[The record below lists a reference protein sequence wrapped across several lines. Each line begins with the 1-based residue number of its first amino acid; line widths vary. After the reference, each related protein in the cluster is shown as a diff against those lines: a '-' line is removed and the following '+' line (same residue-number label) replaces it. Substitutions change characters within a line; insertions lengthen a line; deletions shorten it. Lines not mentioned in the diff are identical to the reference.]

1 MNPYDE
7 YKNRSIPS
15 QSQSPSYYEWNS
27 PTPQGETRWSGTTY
41 RYSANGGQQPQ
52 SEPPYGGGDK
62 DDRMPRRWS
71 WKKVLC
77 GALACVMISVGSI
90 GGFVA
95 AVNNGYVA
103 LNTTASQ
110 SEGALQTASSSAV
123 QATAN
128 KTGELTPQQIAKK
141 VIPSVVCIQNYQINT
156 NANALSAWGS
166 QAAQDTS
173 AVSPASEGSGIIA
186 TADGYIITNA
196 HVVDGATS
204 LKVILSDGNSY
215 EAKLVGSDSVTDLAL
230 IKIEATG
237 LPAAE
242 FGSSADLQVAD
253 TVMAVG
259 NPGGMEFNSSVTIG
273 YISALNREITNSQNG
288 YTMKCIQTDAAIN
301 PGNSGGALVNTSGQV
316 IGINSAKIVA
326 TGYEGLGF
334 AIPIDLAQPII
345 NDLKDYGYVKDRAM
359 LGITG
364 EYIDR
369 MSSRFY
375 GLPMGYYVASVRNPS
390 VSAAGIEPG
399 DVITAID
406 NKPISTSTTISVVV
420 ASKKPGEQVTL
431 QVARPSTGKTFTA
444 KVALAQSTG
453 K

>member
-1 MNPYDE
+1 M
-7 YKNRSIPS
+7 
-15 QSQSPSYYEWNS
+15 
-27 PTPQGETRWSGTTY
+27 
-41 RYSANGGQQPQ
+41 
-52 SEPPYGGGDK
+52 
-62 DDRMPRRWS
+62 
-71 WKKVLC
+71 
-77 GALACVMISVGSI
+77 
-90 GGFVA
+90 A
-95 AVNNGYVA
+95 AVNNGYVT

-110 SEGALQTASSSAV
+110 SEGALQPASSSAV

-128 KTGELTPQQIAKK
+128 KTGELSPQQIAKK

-156 NANALSAWGS
+156 NANLLSAWGS

-186 TADGYIITNA
+186 TTDGYIITNA
-196 HVVDGATS
+196 HVVEGATS

-230 IKIEATG
+230 IKIEAKG

-242 FGSSADLQVAD
+242 FGTSSDLQVAD

-301 PGNSGGALVNTSGQV
+301 PGNSGGALVNTVGQV

-345 NDLKDYGYVKDRAM
+345 NDLKEYGYVKDRAM

-390 VSAAGIEPG
+390 VSAAGIEQG

-406 NKPISTSTTISVVV
+406 NKTVSASTTISVVV

-431 QVARPSTGKTFTA
+431 QVIRPSTGKTFTA
-444 KVALAQSTG
+444 KVTLTQSTG